1 VPPEQLP
8 WWWQSESEPQWPH
21 LPLEQ
26 LPWPL
31 QSESEPQCPQ
41 VPLEQVPYEQSE
53 SEPQANA
60 APANPNSATAITVI
74 PSASLRDMFAPR
86 LVE

>member
-1 VPPEQLP
+1 
-8 WWWQSESEPQWPH
+8 

-31 QSESEPQCPQ
+31 QSESEPQWPQ

-53 SEPQANA
+53 SEPHANA
-60 APANPNSATAITVI
+60 APANPNIATAATTIENASFRAMR
-74 PSASLRDMFAPR
+74 PSNSVEPRFYVARLRRVNARAPN
-86 LVE
+86 